1 MVNEERLG
9 LMIRMAKQDTPEQ
22 RKALK
27 IAKYYRNDY
36 IALALIRKFIVMTI
50 AYGLLAAICAL
61 AAMDFFMDNIQRINF
76 RILGA
81 EVIIGYIIFMGFY
94 LGITYIVWSLRY
106 RNARRTRKIYE
117 ENIRKID
124 KIYQREDRENR

>member
-9 LMIRMAKQDTPEQ
+9 LMIRMAKQDTPQQ

-27 IAKYYRNDY
+27 IADYYRNDY
-36 IALALIRKFIVMTI
+36 IALALIGKFIQMTI
-50 AYGLLAAICAL
+50 GYGILLMFVGL
-61 AAMDFFMDNIQRINF
+61 ASMDFLMDNLGRINY

-81 EVIIGYIIFMGFY
+81 EIVIGYIIFVGFY
-94 LGITYIVWSLRY
+94 LGVTYIVWSVRY
-106 RNARRTRKIYE
+106 HNAKKMKRIYE

-124 KIYQREDRENR
+124 KIYQREDRES

>member
-9 LMIRMAKQDTPEQ
+9 LMIRMAKQDTPQQ

-27 IAKYYRNDY
+27 IANYYRNDY
-36 IALALIRKFIVMTI
+36 IALAMIGKFIQMTI
-50 AYGLLAAICAL
+50 GYVILLMFVGLAS
-61 AAMDFFMDNIQRINF
+61 MDFLMDNLGRINY

-81 EVIIGYIIFMGFY
+81 EVIIGYIPFVGIY
-94 LGITYIVWSLRY
+94 LGITYIVWSVRY
-106 RNARRTRKIYE
+106 HNAKKTKRIYE

-124 KIYQREDRENR
+124 KIYQREDRES